1 MRAMVVKARRLAG
14 LIKHLLTTENVLF
27 GDAKLFFKE
36 LREAEEHPYYPEIV
50 LGWRERKSELPALSD
65 WFLDYSLHELPIND
79 GTNGVDTNENP
90 AASAGLIVEMV
101 RRYLTL
107 FPHEKAKL
115 SAVLYNCDS
124 ASLPQAVVAKIND
137 LHDDDDDMRCEVI
150 LRHRNRKQLHALYES
165 IVEMADAGADT
176 FVASESSRDFMA
188 PLRIAIMA
196 DQAPVPDPKD
206 GPQADLVFLQDVISR
221 HARLE
226 WYRENSEPAAVEEL
240 VPSRWS
246 RRRPSPVDEEK
257 SIVYLC
263 CPVQSIV
270 GWCYITAVTTFFKG
284 DWDEDAKRRYL
295 PARQLDFNDPETAD
309 ILDETHNLGNWV
321 VNYDELLDKRQ
332 LLNQNL
338 RVIRY
343 KQLATQ
349 GRNMLVSSRA
359 SLGLLHTM
367 LFNRIKDLTPDI
379 GDDDARTLAQKF
391 IDDANR
397 ISGDI
402 VLRAAKRGR
411 NASELVGLA
420 RLSHI

>member
-1 MRAMVVKARRLAG
+1 
-14 LIKHLLTTENVLF
+14 
-27 GDAKLFFKE
+27 
-36 LREAEEHPYYPEIV
+36 
-50 LGWRERKSELPALSD
+50 
-65 WFLDYSLHELPIND
+65 
-79 GTNGVDTNENP
+79 
-90 AASAGLIVEMV
+90 
-101 RRYLTL
+101 
-107 FPHEKAKL
+107 
-115 SAVLYNCDS
+115 
-124 ASLPQAVVAKIND
+124 
-137 LHDDDDDMRCEVI
+137 
-150 LRHRNRKQLHALYES
+150 
-165 IVEMADAGADT
+165 
-176 FVASESSRDFMA
+176 
-188 PLRIAIMA
+188 
-196 DQAPVPDPKD
+196 
-206 GPQADLVFLQDVISR
+206 
-221 HARLE
+221 
-226 WYRENSEPAAVEEL
+226 
-240 VPSRWS
+240 
-246 RRRPSPVDEEK
+246 
-257 SIVYLC
+257 
-263 CPVQSIV
+263 
-270 GWCYITAVTTFFKG
+270 
-284 DWDEDAKRRYL
+284 
-295 PARQLDFNDPETAD
+295 
-309 ILDETHNLGNWV
+309 V